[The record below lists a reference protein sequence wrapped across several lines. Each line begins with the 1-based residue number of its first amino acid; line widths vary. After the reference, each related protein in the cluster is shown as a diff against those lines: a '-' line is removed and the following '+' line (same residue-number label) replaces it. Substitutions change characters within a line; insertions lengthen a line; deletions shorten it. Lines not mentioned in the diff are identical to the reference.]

1 MMQYV
6 HSDFYPGF
14 VFPPIARACL
24 DEISTETQAPFAMGG
39 SSVLAAMALAVQGQ
53 YRVRRREGLES
64 PCSLAIVSIAAS
76 GERKTTVDR
85 KTTKAFH
92 DFQAEHLNEHEE
104 RCAEYRAKKLIWDTQ
119 RRLLIRQFE
128 KVVESGEQLDAIQ
141 LAIVEHE
148 QTEPQPPRRMRFIYS
163 DVTPAALLYGLHE
176 NTRSAS
182 LNEDE
187 AARFFDG
194 PMSDDACLINKGW
207 DGSDLTV
214 DRRSSDSFSIKA
226 PRITL
231 NLMVQPTAFAKYME
245 RKGDEARGVGF
256 IARWLVCCPMTTQG
270 TRFINQAAPAP
281 IAQTAFNDRIKE
293 LLEQQVASGALES
306 SLPEILLTFAPDA
319 EREWI
324 LVANQIEEAI
334 RPGGAFCEAS
344 DYASKVA
351 ENIARIAGVFHAFAG
366 YEGTQISLETLRS
379 AVTVARWY
387 AQEFIRLFSPPDPIN
402 NLIRDAVVL
411 EQWLVK
417 VVQTRGWL
425 QIERNFI
432 LQCGPNSLRNRDRLN
447 WALSYLNQAQRLW
460 IQPAGNRKQIVCLN
474 DNYFGQIARGF
485 QPIGFAPL

>member
-1 MMQYV
+1 MMQLT
-6 HSDFYPGF
+6 HSDFYPVF
-14 VFPPIARACL
+14 AFPPIARAAIQEL
-24 DEISTETQAPFAMGG
+24 LVETQAPAAMCGN
-39 SSVLAAMALAVQGQ
+39 SVLAAMALAVQGQ

-64 PCSLAIVSIAAS
+64 PCSIATVSIAAS

-92 DFQAEHLNEHEE
+92 DFQAERLNEHEE
-104 RCAEYRAKKLIWDTQ
+104 RYAEYRAKKLIWDTR

-128 KVVESGEQLDAIQ
+128 KAVESAEPLDAIQ

-148 QTEPQPPRRMRFIYS
+148 QAEPQPPRRIRFIYS

-176 NTRSAS
+176 NTRSAC

-194 PMSDDACLINKGW
+194 PMSDDACLITKGW
-207 DGSDLTV
+207 DGSDLMV
-214 DRRSSDSFSIKA
+214 DRRSSESFSIKA
-226 PRITL
+226 PRVTL

-245 RKGDEARGVGF
+245 RKGEEARGVGL

-270 TRFINQAAPAP
+270 TRFIHQATPEP
-281 IAQTAFNDRIKE
+281 IAQTTFNNRIKE
-293 LLEQQVASGALES
+293 ILEQQAASGALES
-306 SLPEILLTFAPDA
+306 SSAEIVLSFAPDA

-324 LVANQIEEAI
+324 LVANQVEEAI

-387 AQEFIRLFSPPDPIN
+387 AQEFIRLFSPPDPLN
-402 NLIRDAVVL
+402 SLIRDAVVL
-411 EQWLVK
+411 ENWLVK
-417 VVQTRGWL
+417 IVQTRGWF

-447 WALSYLNQAQRLW
+447 WALGYLNQTQRLW

-474 DNYFGQIARGF
+474 DNYFGQIARGI